1 MKTTNQEEGYEPV
14 WVTPEPVDTEKVLA
28 EVIWFKEMIDA
39 DNIEENWAV
48 VQAAYINLS
57 NNERLAM
64 DDQLRE
70 KAPGSNIQYRNLL
83 KKYLDYVP
91 VG

>member
-14 WVTPEPVDTEKVLA
+14 RVTPDPVDTEKVFTEA
-28 EVIWFKEMIDA
+28 VWFKEMIDA
-39 DNIEENWAV
+39 DNIEENWEV
-48 VQAAYINLS
+48 VQAGYNKLS

-64 DDQLRE
+64 DEQLRD

-91 VG
+91 GG